1 MASAGAVAVKPLVLR
16 RFANVSSSPHCT
28 TSPGTLCSHSKSV
41 TGACAPCHPCI
52 CPQIGKNNAGE
63 MVWWFFKSSEQY
75 RVSGTLQVV
84 GPTDPDVD
92 LDIARMQQ
100 WSKLTDAA
108 REQFY
113 WLDADVPGRK
123 SKADIPDGGRDKD
136 GNVWFCG
143 GQGCGGGT
151 KGRAVRKKTGLL
163 FVCFGASGDG
173 PAPIA
178 RNSQIVVHC
187 ASTAINCCQLN
198 ATFYRAMVR
207 GVCQSPSLLSPQ
219 ISGRIRLTSPICSA
233 DSLGFWDFADSFC
246 WGFCDPGTPDS
257 ESL

>member
-1 MASAGAVAVKPLVLR
+1 VRTVVFRGFLEHGGRVAMKMITDAR
-16 RFANVSSSPHCT
+16 SD
-28 TSPGTLCSHSKSV
+28 KV
-41 TGACAPCHPCI
+41 T
-52 CPQIGKNNAGE
+52 QIGKNNAGE

-136 GNVWFCG
+136 GNVLPPPDNFLLMLLWPEDVDYLRLRDNYR
-143 GQGCGGGT
+143 Q
-151 KGRAVRKKTGLL
+151 VDRK
-163 FVCFGASGDG
+163 AGDE
-173 PAPIA
+173 
-178 RNSQIVVHC
+178 
-187 ASTAINCCQLN
+187 
-198 ATFYRAMVR
+198 
-207 GVCQSPSLLSPQ
+207 
-219 ISGRIRLTSPICSA
+219 
-233 DSLGFWDFADSFC
+233 WDI
-246 WGFCDPGTPDS
+246 TPVFP
-257 ESL
+257 